1 MDLIR
6 RSDLGQF
13 LSVPENR
20 EAVRSIV
27 VRALRAI
34 EPGEAEV
41 ALRYME
47 PLIDLVGRDEVM
59 TADLWEEPGRS
70 GRAELLLPLL
80 VPLIS
85 MALARAA
92 AGGPVSVTREEL
104 KAMIVRTHSS
114 TDRRQRDD
122 IERALNA
129 ALVAKRDRLS
139 LLRQARGMWKE
150 RDDLPDLMRQL
161 RKEVDTRK
169 H

>member
-6 RSDLGQF
+6 RLDMSQF

-34 EPGEAEV
+34 EPVETV
-41 ALRYME
+41 ALRSID
-47 PLIDLVGRDEVM
+47 PLIDLARRDEVM
-59 TADLWEEPGRS
+59 TTDLWEEPGRS
-70 GRAELLLPLL
+70 GKAELLLPLL
-80 VPLIS
+80 VPLVS

-92 AGGPVSVTREEL
+92 AGGPVSVTQGEL
-104 KAMIVRTHSS
+104 KAMIVRTHSP

-122 IERALNA
+122 IEKALNS

-161 RKEVDTRK
+161 RKEFDIRE